1 MNGVIKRKNI
11 KFIKL
16 CLISPITKIF
26 INILYIISFL
36 VLFILFY
43 SEDQNFN
50 NFEIN
55 ELVRNYL
62 NYNQFSEIKNSSDFQ
77 SYLEYLLNKLYTID
91 SFNDSIPIL
100 IPLGPIRLSQF
111 SYNNYDCINYKKSC
125 NHNFTC
131 VIESLTYLYSSKCDE
146 KNTNIND
153 IKINESEKEI
163 PINNDDENESNILKF
178 IPKLTGFYSNYD
190 IIKEGKFIDLTIS
203 NYKNKNYEIQN
214 LIEQKD
220 LKLLL
225 LQMNFKL
232 NSNDNFID
240 VIIGIEMIN
249 YYRNIKMIFNVFP
262 FNNPNK
268 KISLIFQIF
277 FDISVVLEAIRLI
290 YEINVKL
297 IWSVSIFAFINL
309 LVAIIYLSFN
319 IIELYVCK
327 GLILSINLNQF
338 ENHLPLISIKK
349 YIKIFNSI
357 LFLFIPF
364 NIFSLL
370 SWWKTISEHFIKLI
384 HVYFRMFP
392 GILITFF
399 LFSLN
404 FTFFIFI
411 NYILFNDIF
420 PQFQSLYE
428 SFIFMFESNKIE
440 ILLNSKNSRLFH
452 NLSLSHYAI
461 LFVVFEI
468 FVFYIVF
475 IVLVSTLVFLF
486 KKANLLEMPK
496 MENEKEKQIELN
508 ESFKDLDLQKLPKQ
522 ILWINLTSK
531 NYLFKIFSSKYA
543 LLLFKNSKQII
554 SFIKYLLAVKPELQF
569 QKLYRKYNIIIELNE
584 EKYMTEKELDTIYYL
599 ADWLIFVGCK
609 IPICIYSEVI
619 FTNSI
624 RMKLLKA
631 YKYIFFINNEN
642 QLEKFISK
650 NFGKDNCITNCN
662 NFFYISEKKPKVEEN
677 DNDDESD
684 SSLLKRKINQS
695 TIKINNRKRTNT
707 NLHFSAQKT
716 LIPYSTLNLKNNN

>member
-1 MNGVIKRKNI
+1 M
-11 KFIKL
+11 
-16 CLISPITKIF
+16 
-26 INILYIISFL
+26 
-36 VLFILFY
+36 FILFY
-43 SEDQNFN
+43 AEDQNFN
-50 NFEIN
+50 NYEIN

-62 NYNQFSEIKNSSDFQ
+62 NYNKLSDIKNSSDFQ
-77 SYLEYLLNKLYTID
+77 SYLEFLLNKLYTID

-100 IPLGPIRLSQF
+100 IPLGPIRLTQF
-111 SYNNYDCINYKKSC
+111 SYNNYECINYTKSC

-131 VIESLTYLYSSKCDE
+131 VIKSLTYLYSSKCE
-146 KNTNIND
+146 ENYQKYND
-153 IKINESEKEI
+153 IKINESEKAN
-163 PINNDDENESNILKF
+163 PKNNDDGNDDNDENDDNVNNVRQF
-178 IPKLTGFYSNYD
+178 IPKLTGFYSKYD
-190 IIKEGKFIDLTIS
+190 VAKEEKFIDLTIS
-203 NYKNKNYEIQN
+203 NYKNKKYEIQN

-225 LQMNFKL
+225 LQMNFKS
-232 NSNDNFID
+232 NSNDNFVD

-249 YYRNIKMIFNVFP
+249 YYRNIKVIFNVFP
-262 FNNPNK
+262 FNNSNK
-268 KISLIFQIF
+268 KILLIFQIF
-277 FDISVVLEAIRLI
+277 FDVSVVLEAIRLI

-309 LVAIIYLSFN
+309 LIAIIFITFN

-327 GLILSINLNQF
+327 DLNLSINLNHF
-338 ENHLPLISIKK
+338 ESHLSLISIKK
-349 YIKIFNSI
+349 YIRIFNSI
-357 LFLFIPF
+357 LFFFIPF

-370 SWWKTISEHFIKLI
+370 SWWKTISEPFIKLI

-399 LFSLN
+399 LFSLY
-404 FTFFIFI
+404 FSFFIFI
-411 NYILFNDIF
+411 NFILFNDIF
-420 PQFQSLYE
+420 PQFQTLYE

-440 ILLNSKNSRLFH
+440 ILLQTKNSRLFH
-452 NLSLSHYAI
+452 NLSLSHYAF

-468 FVFYIVF
+468 FIFCIVF
-475 IVLVSTLVFLF
+475 IILISTFVFLF

-496 MENEKEKQIELN
+496 LENEKEKQIELN

-554 SFIKYLLAVKPELQF
+554 SFMKYLLAVKPELQF

-631 YKYIFFINNEN
+631 YKYNFFINNEN

-650 NFGKDNCITNCN
+650 NFGKDKYITNCN
-662 NFFYISEKKPKVEEN
+662 NFNFISEKKTRFEEN
-677 DNDDESD
+677 DFDDESD
-684 SSLLKRKINQS
+684 STLLKRKTIQS
-695 TIKINNRKRTNT
+695 KVKINHRKRINT
-707 NLHFSAQKT
+707 TLNFSAQKT

>member
-1 MNGVIKRKNI
+1 M
-11 KFIKL
+11 
-16 CLISPITKIF
+16 
-26 INILYIISFL
+26 
-36 VLFILFY
+36 FILFY

-131 VIESLTYLYSSKCDE
+131 VIESLTYLYSSKCEE

-370 SWWKTISEHFIKLI
+370 SWWKTISEPFIKLI

-584 EKYMTEKELDTIYYL
+584 EKYMIEKELDTIYYL

>member
-1 MNGVIKRKNI
+1 M
-11 KFIKL
+11 
-16 CLISPITKIF
+16 
-26 INILYIISFL
+26 
-36 VLFILFY
+36 
-43 SEDQNFN
+43 N

-62 NYNQFSEIKNSSDFQ
+62 NYNQFSKIKNSSDFQ

-91 SFNDSIPIL
+91 SLNDSIPIL

-111 SYNNYDCINYKKSC
+111 SDNNYECINYTKSC

-131 VIESLTYLYSSKCDE
+131 VIESLTNLYSFQCGE
-146 KNTNIND
+146 KYTNTND

-163 PINNDDENESNILKF
+163 QINNDEDNESNVIQF
-178 IPKLTGFYSNYD
+178 IPKLTGFYSKYD
-190 IIKEGKFIDLTIS
+190 IIKKEKFIDLTIS
-203 NYKNKNYEIQN
+203 NYKKKNYEIQN

-268 KISLIFQIF
+268 KILLIFQIF
-277 FDISVVLEAIRLI
+277 FDISVVLETIILI

-297 IWSVSIFAFINL
+297 IWSVNIFPFINL
-309 LVAIIYLSFN
+309 LIAIIYITFN

-370 SWWKTISEHFIKLI
+370 SWWKTISEPFIKLI

-404 FTFFIFI
+404 LSFFIFI
-411 NYILFNDIF
+411 NYILFNDIY
-420 PQFQSLYE
+420 PQFQTLYE
-428 SFIFMFESNKIE
+428 SFIFMFQSNKIE
-440 ILLNSKNSRLFH
+440 ILLKTKNSRLFH

-461 LFVVFEI
+461 LFVVFEVFI
-468 FVFYIVF
+468 FCIVF
-475 IVLVSTLVFLF
+475 IALVSTLVFLF
-486 KKANLLEMPK
+486 KKANLFEMPK

-584 EKYMTEKELDTIYYL
+584 EKYMAEKELDTIYYL

-662 NFFYISEKKPKVEEN
+662 SFCFISEKKVKVEEN

-684 SSLLKRKINQS
+684 SFLLKRKITQS

-707 NLHFSAQKT
+707 NIHFSAQKT

>member
-1 MNGVIKRKNI
+1 M
-11 KFIKL
+11 
-16 CLISPITKIF
+16 
-26 INILYIISFL
+26 Y
-36 VLFILFY
+36 
-43 SEDQNFN
+43 Q
-50 NFEIN
+50 
-55 ELVRNYL
+55 
-62 NYNQFSEIKNSSDFQ
+62 
-77 SYLEYLLNKLYTID
+77 
-91 SFNDSIPIL
+91 
-100 IPLGPIRLSQF
+100 
-111 SYNNYDCINYKKSC
+111 
-125 NHNFTC
+125 
-131 VIESLTYLYSSKCDE
+131 
-146 KNTNIND
+146 
-153 IKINESEKEI
+153 
-163 PINNDDENESNILKF
+163 F
-178 IPKLTGFYSNYD
+178 IPKLTGFYSKYD
-190 IIKEGKFIDLTIS
+190 IIKNEKYIDLTIS
-203 NYKNKNYEIQN
+203 NYKKKNYEIQN

-262 FNNPNK
+262 FNNPSK
-268 KISLIFQIF
+268 KILLIFQIF
-277 FDISVVLEAIRLI
+277 FDISVVLETIILI

-297 IWSVSIFAFINL
+297 IWSVNIFPFINL
-309 LVAIIYLSFN
+309 LIAIIYITFN

-357 LFLFIPF
+357 LFIFIPF

-370 SWWKTISEHFIKLI
+370 SWWKTISEPFIKLI

-404 FTFFIFI
+404 LSFFIFI
-411 NYILFNDIF
+411 NYILFNDIY
-420 PQFQSLYE
+420 PQFQTLYE
-428 SFIFMFESNKIE
+428 SFIFMFQSNKIE
-440 ILLNSKNSRLFH
+440 ILLKTKNSRLFH

-461 LFVVFEI
+461 LFVVFEV
-468 FVFYIVF
+468 FVFCIVF
-475 IVLVSTLVFLF
+475 IALVSTLVFLF
-486 KKANLLEMPK
+486 KKANLFEMPK

-584 EKYMTEKELDTIYYL
+584 EKYMAEKELDTIYYL

-650 NFGKDNCITNCN
+650 NFGKDNCIINCN
-662 NFFYISEKKPKVEEN
+662 NFFFISEKKVKVEEN

-684 SSLLKRKINQS
+684 SFLLKRKITQS

-707 NLHFSAQKT
+707 NIHFSAQKT
-716 LIPYSTLNLKNNN
+716 LIPYSNLNLKNNN

>member
-36 VLFILFY
+36 VMFIMFY

-62 NYNQFSEIKNSSDFQ
+62 NYNKFSDIKNSSDFQ

-91 SFNDSIPIL
+91 SLEDSIPIL
-100 IPLGPIRLSQF
+100 IPLGPIRLTQIS
-111 SYNNYDCINYKKSC
+111 SNNYDCFNFSKSC
-125 NHNFTC
+125 HHNFTC
-131 VIESLTYLYSSKCDE
+131 VIESLVNLYSHKCEE
-146 KNTNIND
+146 KYTNSND

-163 PINNDDENESNILKF
+163 PLNNDENENNVKQF
-178 IPKLTGFYSNYD
+178 IPKLTGFYSKYD
-190 IIKEGKFIDLTIS
+190 IIKERKFMDLTVS
-203 NYKNKNYEIQN
+203 NYKNKKYEIQR

-225 LQMNFKL
+225 LQINFKL
-232 NSNDNFID
+232 YSKDNFVD
-240 VIIGIEMIN
+240 VIMGIEMLN
-249 YYRNIKMIFNVFP
+249 YYRNIKIIFNVFP

-268 KISLIFQIF
+268 KLLLIFQIF

-297 IWSVSIFAFINL
+297 IWSVHIFGFINL
-309 LVAIIYLSFN
+309 VIDIVFMSFN
-319 IIELYVCK
+319 IIELYIYK
-327 GLILSINLNQF
+327 GLDLSINMNHF
-338 ENHLPLISIKK
+338 ENHLSLISLKK

-357 LFLFIPF
+357 LFFFIPF

-370 SWWKTISEHFIKLI
+370 SWWKTISEPFIKLI

-392 GILITFF
+392 GILISFF
-399 LFSLN
+399 FFTLYFS
-404 FTFFIFI
+404 FFIFI
-411 NYILFNDIF
+411 NYFLFNDIF
-420 PQFQSLYE
+420 PQFQTLYE

-440 ILLNSKNSRLFH
+440 ILLNTKNSRLFH
-452 NLSLSHYAI
+452 NLTLSHYVI
-461 LFVVFEI
+461 I
-468 FVFYIVF
+468 FIFLEFFSFCIAF
-475 IVLVSTLVFLF
+475 IVLISTFVFLF

-496 MENEKEKQIELN
+496 AENEKEKQIELN
-508 ESFKDLDLQKLPKQ
+508 ESLKDLDLQKLPKQ

-631 YKYIFFINNEN
+631 YKYIFFINNET

-650 NFGKDNCITNCN
+650 NFGKDKCIINCN
-662 NFFYISEKKPKVEEN
+662 NFSFISEKKSRVEEN
-677 DNDDESD
+677 DIDDDSD
-684 SSLLKRKINQS
+684 STLLKRKTNQS
-695 TIKINNRKRTNT
+695 TIKINHRKRINT
-707 NLHFSAQKT
+707 TLHFSAQKT
-716 LIPYSTLNLKNNN
+716 LIPYSSLNLKNNN

>member
-1 MNGVIKRKNI
+1 M
-11 KFIKL
+11 
-16 CLISPITKIF
+16 
-26 INILYIISFL
+26 
-36 VLFILFY
+36 FILFY

-370 SWWKTISEHFIKLI
+370 SWWKTISEPFIKLI

-624 RMKLLKA
+624 RMKLLKS

>member
-1 MNGVIKRKNI
+1 M
-11 KFIKL
+11 
-16 CLISPITKIF
+16 
-26 INILYIISFL
+26 Y
-36 VLFILFY
+36 
-43 SEDQNFN
+43 Q
-50 NFEIN
+50 
-55 ELVRNYL
+55 
-62 NYNQFSEIKNSSDFQ
+62 
-77 SYLEYLLNKLYTID
+77 
-91 SFNDSIPIL
+91 
-100 IPLGPIRLSQF
+100 
-111 SYNNYDCINYKKSC
+111 
-125 NHNFTC
+125 
-131 VIESLTYLYSSKCDE
+131 
-146 KNTNIND
+146 
-153 IKINESEKEI
+153 
-163 PINNDDENESNILKF
+163 F
-178 IPKLTGFYSNYD
+178 IPKLTGFYSKYD
-190 IIKEGKFIDLTIS
+190 IIKNEKYIDLTIS
-203 NYKNKNYEIQN
+203 NYKKKKYEIQN
-214 LIEQKD
+214 LIEQRD
-220 LKLLL
+220 LNLLL

-232 NSNDNFID
+232 NSNDYYID
-240 VIIGIEMIN
+240 AIIGIEMIN

-268 KISLIFQIF
+268 KILLIFQIF
-277 FDISVVLEAIRLI
+277 FDISVVLETIILI

-297 IWSVSIFAFINL
+297 IWSVNIFPFINL
-309 LVAIIYLSFN
+309 LIAIIYITFN

-370 SWWKTISEHFIKLI
+370 SWWKTISEPFIKLI

-404 FTFFIFI
+404 LSFFIFI
-411 NYILFNDIF
+411 NYILFNDIY
-420 PQFQSLYE
+420 PQFQTLYE
-428 SFIFMFESNKIE
+428 SFIFMFQSNKIE
-440 ILLNSKNSRLFH
+440 ILLKTKNSRLFH

-461 LFVVFEI
+461 LFVVFEVFI
-468 FVFYIVF
+468 FCIVF
-475 IVLVSTLVFLF
+475 IALVSTLVFLF
-486 KKANLLEMPK
+486 KKANLFEMPK

-584 EKYMTEKELDTIYYL
+584 EKYMAEKELDTIYYL

-662 NFFYISEKKPKVEEN
+662 SFCFISEKKVKVEEN

-684 SSLLKRKINQS
+684 SFLLKRKITQS

-707 NLHFSAQKT
+707 NIHFSAQKT

>member
-1 MNGVIKRKNI
+1 M
-11 KFIKL
+11 
-16 CLISPITKIF
+16 
-26 INILYIISFL
+26 
-36 VLFILFY
+36 
-43 SEDQNFN
+43 
-50 NFEIN
+50 
-55 ELVRNYL
+55 
-62 NYNQFSEIKNSSDFQ
+62 
-77 SYLEYLLNKLYTID
+77 
-91 SFNDSIPIL
+91 
-100 IPLGPIRLSQF
+100 
-111 SYNNYDCINYKKSC
+111 
-125 NHNFTC
+125 
-131 VIESLTYLYSSKCDE
+131 
-146 KNTNIND
+146 
-153 IKINESEKEI
+153 
-163 PINNDDENESNILKF
+163 
-178 IPKLTGFYSNYD
+178 
-190 IIKEGKFIDLTIS
+190 
-203 NYKNKNYEIQN
+203 
-214 LIEQKD
+214 LIEKRD
-220 LKLLL
+220 LNLLL

-232 NSNDNFID
+232 NSNDYYID
-240 VIIGIEMIN
+240 AIIGIEMIN

-268 KISLIFQIF
+268 KILLIFQIF
-277 FDISVVLEAIRLI
+277 FDISVVLETIILI

-297 IWSVSIFAFINL
+297 IWSVNIFPFINL
-309 LVAIIYLSFN
+309 LIAIIYITFN

-357 LFLFIPF
+357 LFIFIPF

-370 SWWKTISEHFIKLI
+370 SWWKTISEPFIKLI

-392 GILITFF
+392 GILIAFF
-399 LFSLN
+399 LFSLY
-404 FTFFIFI
+404 FSFFIFI
-411 NYILFNDIF
+411 NFILFSDIF
-420 PQFQSLYE
+420 PQFQTLYE
-428 SFIFMFESNKIE
+428 SFIFMFESNKID
-440 ILLNSKNSRLFH
+440 ILLQTKNSRLFH

-461 LFVVFEI
+461 LFVVFEV
-468 FVFYIVF
+468 FVFCIVF
-475 IVLVSTLVFLF
+475 ISLVSTLVFLF
-486 KKANLLEMPK
+486 KKANLFEMPK

-662 NFFYISEKKPKVEEN
+662 SFCFISEKKVKVEEN

-684 SSLLKRKINQS
+684 SFLLKRKITQS
-695 TIKINNRKRTNT
+695 TIKMNNRKRTNT
-707 NLHFSAQKT
+707 NIHFSAQKT